1 MFQPSPR
8 LIVFAMLA
16 PILGLCTS
24 VASLLIYLRVFVDP
38 NDFNNFDRLT
48 TSWILWSVLFL
59 GYLIGIAF
67 AWAISGLLV
76 WSFAGLYKVKKSS

>member
-8 LIVFAMLA
+8 LVVFAILA
-16 PILGLCTS
+16 PMIGLCTS
-24 VASLLIYLRVFVDP
+24 VASLRIYFGVFVDP

-48 TSWILWSVLFL
+48 TSGILWSVLFL

-67 AWAISGLLV
+67 VWVVSGL
-76 WSFAGLYKVKKSS
+76 FKVKKTS